1 MKIADILKEN
11 KRNGADWDA
20 QDDDIVDDPDTDR
33 VPHLVMQFRKAI
45 DNGGRSPIIF
55 KDGDK
60 VSMPLSLIV
69 EFLNAYDDL
78 KPFEREEVQ
87 HKALQ
92 SLEDFKE
99 TLRTIKSRAKAPKS
113 IYR

>member
-11 KRNGADWDA
+11 KHNNSDWDNEENE
-20 QDDDIVDDPDTDR
+20 IVDDPDSDR
-33 VPHLVMQFRKAI
+33 VPHLVMQFKKAI

-60 VSMPLSLIV
+60 VSIPLSLIA

-78 KPFEREEVQ
+78 KPFEREDVQ
-87 HKALQ
+87 RKALQ
-92 SLEDFKE
+92 SVEDFKNA
-99 TLRTIKSRAKAPKS
+99 LRTMKSRAKAPKS